1 MGTKTWHLALVI
13 VLMIILNLSTISR
26 VDGEQQVPCY
36 FIFGDS
42 LLDNGNNNALQTN
55 VKANYL
61 PYGIDFPTGPT
72 GRFSNG
78 RNIADITAELMGFV
92 EYIPSFATASCR
104 EILKGVNYAS
114 GGAGIRDETGQNLGT
129 VISFSKQL
137 LNHKTTVSRI
147 VSLLGDEKSTEKNLS
162 KCIYTV
168 GIGNNDYINN
178 YLMPQFYPTSRLH
191 MPDQYAALLIEQ
203 YSQQLKTL
211 YSYGARK
218 VALFGIGPIGCTP
231 ANIATY
237 DTNGSLCVDF
247 INKAV
252 QEFNTRLKTLVDNL
266 NHNLQDAK
274 FIYVNVYGISSGPL
288 AGLQG
293 PNPCCSV
300 ANIANNGGI
309 LTCIPFSP
317 PCPVRALEV
326 FYDATHPTEA
336 ANLVVAGRSYVSL
349 LPSDTHPIDIR
360 QLARL

>member
-1 MGTKTWHLALVI
+1 M
-13 VLMIILNLSTISR
+13 
-26 VDGEQQVPCY
+26 
-36 FIFGDS
+36 
-42 LLDNGNNNALQTN
+42 
-55 VKANYL
+55 
-61 PYGIDFPTGPT
+61 
-72 GRFSNG
+72 
-78 RNIADITAELMGFV
+78 
-92 EYIPSFATASCR
+92 
-104 EILKGVNYAS
+104 
-114 GGAGIRDETGQNLGT
+114 
-129 VISFSKQL
+129 
-137 LNHKTTVSRI
+137 
-147 VSLLGDEKSTEKNLS
+147 
-162 KCIYTV
+162 
-168 GIGNNDYINN
+168 
-178 YLMPQFYPTSRLH
+178 
-191 MPDQYAALLIEQ
+191 
-203 YSQQLKTL
+203 

-231 ANIATY
+231 GNVATY

-252 QEFNTRLKTLVDNL
+252 QEFNIRLKTLVDNL

>member
-1 MGTKTWHLALVI
+1 M
-13 VLMIILNLSTISR
+13 
-26 VDGEQQVPCY
+26 
-36 FIFGDS
+36 
-42 LLDNGNNNALQTN
+42 
-55 VKANYL
+55 
-61 PYGIDFPTGPT
+61 
-72 GRFSNG
+72 
-78 RNIADITAELMGFV
+78 
-92 EYIPSFATASCR
+92 
-104 EILKGVNYAS
+104 
-114 GGAGIRDETGQNLGT
+114 
-129 VISFSKQL
+129 
-137 LNHKTTVSRI
+137 
-147 VSLLGDEKSTEKNLS
+147 
-162 KCIYTV
+162 
-168 GIGNNDYINN
+168 
-178 YLMPQFYPTSRLH
+178 
-191 MPDQYAALLIEQ
+191 
-203 YSQQLKTL
+203 

>member
-13 VLMIILNLSTISR
+13 VLMMILNLSTISR

-42 LLDNGNNNALQTN
+42 LLDNGNNNALQSK

-61 PYGIDFPTGPT
+61 PYGIDFPAGPT

-78 RNIADITAELMGFV
+78 RNIADITAELLGFV
-92 EYIPSFATASCR
+92 EYIPSFATARGR

-162 KCIYTV
+162 KCIYT
-168 GIGNNDYINN
+168 
-178 YLMPQFYPTSRLH
+178 
-191 MPDQYAALLIEQ
+191 
-203 YSQQLKTL
+203 TL

-231 ANIATY
+231 GNIATY

-252 QEFNTRLKTLVDNL
+252 QEFNIRLKTLVDNL